1 MWRSPLVVL
10 DEAHHLKNPQTNA
23 HSIFADRQET
33 KDCLGFL
40 DDTFDRMLFLT
51 ATPFQLG
58 HHELINVLSIFKSIR
73 WTGAHLPYAKDE
85 LKQRLADLESKLDEA
100 QRLARQLDRA
110 WGNLTDEEV
119 KCDLQSAGYNLLG
132 SGADHVEQWWTLVRN
147 GQVASDRGRTL
158 LALVSEAAEC
168 NRQAKLLLKPWIIR
182 HLKPRYFQPAG
193 TSSGTIENGHL
204 LMSRRVVYPGES
216 IDPKLQPLNESG
228 EAVPARSGLP
238 IEPES
243 VLPFWLSIRAQAEL
257 ARLPDSTRAYFAEGL
272 VSSYEAFHHT
282 VKVRAKARTEDEE
295 AEADDSPVSSE
306 QARISKWY
314 TDQIQRYVPGANS
327 GDAESAQHPKVA
339 ATVARTVDAWARGE
353 KILIFVFYRETAR
366 ALHRHISAAIEQALL
381 DTASKRLALN
391 GGDKQETRRMLTRL
405 AQRLADEQ
413 SPFFRDVHEL
423 LTHEVSRAIESKPIS
438 EHDRRLLITVL
449 LRYTRSFSFISRF
462 FPLDDPYFRPA
473 LREHGR
479 ATTEARRSMRD
490 AFAAVSPITGQS
502 PMDQIRDFL
511 SFMWENTRD
520 SRSDGPSS
528 EFDAYLVALKR
539 IQMGSISGHMRKDD
553 NYVRD
558 EHGRRYMANVRAITG
573 ENKSATRGIIMRAFN
588 TPLFPDVLIASQILA
603 EGVDLQRFC
612 RIVIHHDLC
621 WNPSTLEQ
629 RIGRVDRL
637 GSLSERAQR
646 PLHIFEP
653 YLNATTDEKMY
664 RVVKDRERWFQV
676 VMGDDF
682 KLSEATTERRANR
695 VPLPESIIDQL
706 RFDLSLNSPDGV

>member
-1 MWRSPLVVL
+1 
-10 DEAHHLKNPQTNA
+10 
-23 HSIFADRQET
+23 
-33 KDCLGFL
+33 
-40 DDTFDRMLFLT
+40 
-51 ATPFQLG
+51 
-58 HHELINVLSIFKSIR
+58 
-73 WTGAHLPYAKDE
+73 
-85 LKQRLADLESKLDEA
+85 
-100 QRLARQLDRA
+100 
-110 WGNLTDEEV
+110 
-119 KCDLQSAGYNLLG
+119 
-132 SGADHVEQWWTLVRN
+132 
-147 GQVASDRGRTL
+147 
-158 LALVSEAAEC
+158 
-168 NRQAKLLLKPWIIR
+168 
-182 HLKPRYFQPAG
+182 
-193 TSSGTIENGHL
+193 
-204 LMSRRVVYPGES
+204 
-216 IDPKLQPLNESG
+216 
-228 EAVPARSGLP
+228 
-238 IEPES
+238 
-243 VLPFWLSIRAQAEL
+243 
-257 ARLPDSTRAYFAEGL
+257 
-272 VSSYEAFHHT
+272 
-282 VKVRAKARTEDEE
+282 
-295 AEADDSPVSSE
+295 
-306 QARISKWY
+306 
-314 TDQIQRYVPGANS
+314 
-327 GDAESAQHPKVA
+327 
-339 ATVARTVDAWARGE
+339 
-353 KILIFVFYRETAR
+353 
-366 ALHRHISAAIEQALL
+366 
-381 DTASKRLALN
+381 
-391 GGDKQETRRMLTRL
+391 
-405 AQRLADEQ
+405 
-413 SPFFRDVHEL
+413 
-423 LTHEVSRAIESKPIS
+423 
-438 EHDRRLLITVL
+438 
-449 LRYTRSFSFISRF
+449 
-462 FPLDDPYFRPA
+462 
-473 LREHGR
+473 
-479 ATTEARRSMRD
+479 
-490 AFAAVSPITGQS
+490 
-502 PMDQIRDFL
+502 MDQIRDFL